1 MNENTKAQ
9 MNVNVSEESSTKI
22 INGQIEEL
30 EKQIIDNHM
39 QETTYPNNSNH
50 NEQTNQN
57 TDVNANMNASN
68 TDENRSVSEH
78 KD

>member
-9 MNVNVSEESSTKI
+9 MNINVSEESSTKI

-50 NEQTNQN
+50 N
-57 TDVNANMNASN
+57 
-68 TDENRSVSEH
+68 
-78 KD
+78 